1 MDMYMSCDRVF
12 ELQKFKNRHDLQNLG
27 VVEWAKE
34 EPFIY
39 AKF

>member
-1 MDMYMSCDRVF
+1 MSCDRVF
-12 ELQKFKNRHDLQNLG
+12 ELQKFKNLHDLQNLG